1 MKPAI
6 AIGLVGN
13 AFFVQQ
19 VPDHLARSPAGG
31 KDRERIAAQGVHRPR
46 DIDPAAAGI
55 IARRLAAQFERGDD
69 AVGGGRD
76 VERRVHRQGDDCGH
90 GRAPSDKGYWA
101 ASGAPA
107 ACCSASCTT
116 AIVCKMLA
124 AVTLIESI
132 PSRARNC
139 AISG

>member
-1 MKPAI
+1 MLTVIVMLLLVALSPGYGIGYRHLRVKP
-6 AIGLVGN
+6 L
-13 AFFVQQ
+13 
-19 VPDHLARSPAGG
+19 
-31 KDRERIAAQGVHRPR
+31 
-46 DIDPAAAGI
+46 DIDEPGNSS
-55 IARRLAAQFERGDD
+55 GDD

-124 AVTLIESI
+124 ALTLIELI